1 MGSKKNKKNKG
12 EDKNII
18 TDPRFVS
25 VNWDPR
31 FKNVPKHKAK
41 VEIDDRFKVMFTDPR
56 FSSSSA
62 PSDKRGKPKKADR
75 GEALRQY
82 YQTSRDEEEVK
93 YDKVKPKEEGE
104 ESEEEDELS
113 EESESE
119 EEDRAK
125 LKEEESESEELDGDV
140 AGSESE
146 TTTDTDTDTDEDE
159 EVVYEDGMPAM
170 QVLLNY

>member
-25 VNWDPR
+25 VHWDPR

-75 GEALRQY
+75 GGALRQY
-82 YQTSRDEEEVK
+82 YQTNRDEEEVK
-93 YDKVKPKEEGE
+93 YDKVKPNEEGE

-146 TTTDTDTDTDEDE
+146 TTTDTETDEDE